1 MRTSPLDAWLAER
14 IGAVPEPAALAR
26 WQGMALRRTLAW
38 AREMSPFYARRLA
51 GIDPAAVGPEDLDR
65 LPRTSAEDLRGSDGE
80 FLCVSRD
87 EIARVVTLRSSGTT
101 GPAKRTHF
109 TAQDLEATREF
120 FTVGMSTFAGPGS
133 RVFILLP
140 GERPDSVGDL
150 LARSLEGLGAAAV
163 PHGPVTDPAAAAAAL
178 AGSGADCVVGLPV
191 QVLSLVRGPHASRVP
206 AGQVKSALLVSD
218 HVPRAVV
225 RAVEDGWGCR
235 AFSHWGMTETGL
247 GGGVECEV
255 RDGYHLREADLLV
268 EVTDPDTG
276 RALPPGETGEVVFT
290 TLSRRGMPLIRYR
303 TGDLAA
309 WRTGPCPC
317 GSVLRRLGPVR
328 GRVDGAAGLGNGL
341 RLDIC
346 DLDEALFPLPG
357 VLDFSARLGGNARA
371 GLLCVWLYVTP
382 GAEAETQARAAAALE
397 DLAAPLR
404 AAGAVLDLAVGC
416 GARPASGKRTLDDQR
431 AR

>member
-14 IGAVPEPAALAR
+14 IGAAPGPEALAF
-26 WQGMALRRTLAW
+26 WQGQALRRTLAW
-38 AREMSPFYARRLA
+38 ARERSPFYARSLA
-51 GIDPAAVGPEDLDR
+51 GIDPASVGLEDLDQ
-65 LPRTSAEDLRGSDGE
+65 LPRTAAGDLRDNDGQ

-87 EIARVVTLRSSGTT
+87 DIARVVTLHSSGTT
-101 GPAKRTHF
+101 GPAKRSHF
-109 TAQDLEATREF
+109 TAQDLAATREF
-120 FTVGMSTFAGPGS
+120 FRVGMATFAGPGS
-133 RVFILLP
+133 RVLILLP
-140 GERPDSVGDL
+140 AERPDSVGDL
-150 LARSLEGLGAAAV
+150 LARSLEDLGATGIR
-163 PHGPVTDPAAAAAAL
+163 HGLVADPSAAARSL
-178 AGSGADCVVGLPV
+178 AESGADCVVGLPV
-191 QVLSLVRGPHASRVP
+191 QVLSLARGPHAALVP
-206 AGQVKSALLVSD
+206 SGQVKSALLVSD

-225 RAVEDGWGCR
+225 RAVEDAWGCR
-235 AFSHWGMTETGL
+235 AYSHWGMTETGL
-247 GGGVECEV
+247 GGGVECAA

-309 WRTGPCPC
+309 WRVGPCPC

-328 GRVDGAAGLGNGL
+328 GRVGGAANLGHGQ
-341 RLDIC
+341 RLGIC

-357 VLDFSARLGGNARA
+357 VLDFSARLGGSARA
-371 GLLCVWLYVTP
+371 GLLCVRLHVVP
-382 GAEAETQARAAAALE
+382 GTEAETQARAAAALD

-404 AAGAVLDLAVGC
+404 AAGARLDLAVGC
-416 GARPASGKRTLDDQR
+416 GARPGNGKRTLDDQR